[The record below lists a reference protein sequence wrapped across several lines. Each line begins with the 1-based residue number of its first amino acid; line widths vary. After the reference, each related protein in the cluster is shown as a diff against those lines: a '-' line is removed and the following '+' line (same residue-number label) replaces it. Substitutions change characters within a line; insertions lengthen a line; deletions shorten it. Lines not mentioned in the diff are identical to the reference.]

1 MSTESFKRRET
12 NNGLSFLRNL
22 NLFLFLFLS
31 LFIFIPMTLSL
42 QNEDS
47 EFALKQIGNE
57 GLTKQIL
64 SKGLTWQTPFSGDQ
78 VEG

>member
-1 MSTESFKRRET
+1 
-12 NNGLSFLRNL
+12 
-22 NLFLFLFLS
+22 
-31 LFIFIPMTLSL
+31 MTFSL

-64 SKGLTWQTPFSGDQ
+64 RKGVTWQTPFSGDQ
-78 VEG
+78 VEGYKPYHFLTIFHLFLFHFIIHKP